1 MLSIS
6 QASNCLSC
14 VEWLPSESGPSV
26 VQYKKIGFQDKS
38 FIDFLENVLNKLD
51 NKIHEATNKNLTLS
65 LDSNNVSISSFKYDK
80 SISLKEK
87 IDWYENVF
95 LGPYVLKN
103 YDIYYYSLES
113 ISAEV
118 LVIYLDKQIKKNILE
133 SCEKHGFRLKHLSI
147 DIFSANSSLNMYNVP
162 NDNYILWKIGK
173 NKNHSILF
181 FKDKNF
187 SNYINFNLFKNIEIL
202 QSIGTEQYTEKLV
215 SIIEHIVSYKKIKS
229 LDYDFY
235 NQIYVYQTKN
245 NYDLLKEISM
255 IDSNKITVMDIG
267 SKFLNKNLKNKI
279 SYNLLSFNENG
290 NSLEGIDV

>member
-26 VQYKKIGFQDKS
+26 VQYKKIDFQDKS
-38 FIDFLENVLNKLD
+38 FINFLENISINLD
-51 NKIHEATNKNLTLS
+51 NKIHESTNKNLALS

-80 SISLKEK
+80 SITLKEK

-103 YDIYYYSLES
+103 YDIYYYPLEPFS
-113 ISAEV
+113 SEV
-118 LVIYLDKQIKKNILE
+118 LVIYIDKQIKKNILE
-133 SCEKHGFRLKHLSI
+133 SCEKYGFNLKHLSI
-147 DIFSANSSLNMYNVP
+147 DIFSANSLLDMYNKP
-162 NDNYILWKIGK
+162 KDNYILWKIGK

-181 FKDKNF
+181 FKDKKL
-187 SNYINFNLFKNIEIL
+187 SNYVNFNLFKNVEIL
-202 QSIGTEQYTEKLV
+202 QSAGIEYYTEKLV
-215 SIIEHIVSYKKIKS
+215 YLIGNIVSNQQIKS
-229 LDYDFY
+229 LNDDFY

-245 NYDLLKEISM
+245 NYELLKKIYK
-255 IDSNKITVMDIG
+255 IDSDKITVMDIG
-267 SKFLNKNLKNKI
+267 SKFLNKNSKNKI

>member
-26 VQYKKIGFQDKS
+26 VQYKKIDFQDKS
-38 FIDFLENVLNKLD
+38 FINFLENVSINLD
-51 NKIHEATNKNLTLS
+51 KKIHESTSKNLALS

-80 SISLKEK
+80 SITLKEK
-87 IDWYENVF
+87 IDWYENIF

-103 YDIYYYSLES
+103 YDIYYYSLEPFS
-113 ISAEV
+113 FEV
-118 LVIYLDKQIKKNILE
+118 LVIYIDKQIKKNILE
-133 SCEKHGFRLKHLSI
+133 SCEKYGFNLKHLSI
-147 DIFSANSSLNMYNVP
+147 DIFSANSSLNMYNKP
-162 NDNYILWKIGK
+162 KDDYILWKIGK
-173 NKNHSILF
+173 NKNQSILF
-181 FKDKNF
+181 FKDKKL
-187 SNYINFNLFKNIEIL
+187 SNYVNLNLFKNVEIL
-202 QSIGTEQYTEKLV
+202 QSVGTEYYTEKLV
-215 SIIEHIVSYKKIKS
+215 YLIENIVSNQQIKS
-229 LDYDFY
+229 LDDDFY

-245 NYDLLKEISM
+245 NYELLKKIYK
-255 IDSNKITVMDIG
+255 IDSDIITVMDIG